1 MKRNQVLYHLGGPP
15 VSCRPP
21 KGVQTEAQ
29 VSSDRAYL
37 AKQLA
42 KERHTRYDDA
52 GDLGGE
58 SQMAPYPFF

>member
-1 MKRNQVLYHLGGPP
+1 

>member
-1 MKRNQVLYHLGGPP
+1 VARRCHAGRQRG
-15 VSCRPP
+15 CA
-21 KGVQTEAQ
+21 AQ